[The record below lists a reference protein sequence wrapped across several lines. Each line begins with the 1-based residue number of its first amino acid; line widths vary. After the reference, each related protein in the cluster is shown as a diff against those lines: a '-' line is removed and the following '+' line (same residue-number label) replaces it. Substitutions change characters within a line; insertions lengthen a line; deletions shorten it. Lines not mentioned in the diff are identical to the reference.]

1 MESSGKGLVARERQQ
16 NTMTACLNDMARK
29 EIEQGKKAA
38 NEKEGGIYD
47 LTTPRWSRYYQAM
60 RKRVRFPRYYKK
72 KLNW

>member
-1 MESSGKGLVARERQQ
+1 
-16 NTMTACLNDMARK
+16 MARK